1 MICSSYFFYP
11 HRAFLFNLFL
21 LFQSCFP
28 IQPIS
33 SLLVHPN
40 RVFLF
45 IEFLLCSFIPI
56 VFSYSSY
63 FFILFIPIILSFSSY
78 FFYALH
84 SIYTSKLY
92 FPVSSYAFS
101 YHIFCSFS
109 TSFSH
114 GLSSLLYFPFY
125 TISSNVLSYQS
136 CFPFHSNFSMLF
148 SYQLCFPFHPNFF
161 YAVSSQLYFPFH
173 PISSM
178 LFHINYVFLYILF
191 LLRFPSQ
198 SSFPCH
204 LFCSFILI
212 MFFFILSQVTSN

>member
-1 MICSSYFFYP
+1 MFFSDFLILLLLSS
-11 HRAFLFNLFL
+11 
-21 LFQSCFP
+21 SCFP
-28 IQPIS
+28 IHPIS
-33 SLLVHPN
+33 SILIVLSYSSYFISMLVHPN

-45 IEFLLCSFIPI
+45 ILFLL
-56 VFSYSSY
+56 YSSSQLY
-63 FFILFIPIILSFSSY
+63 LPFHPISFFSSK
-78 FFYALH
+78 F
-84 SIYTSKLY
+84 Y
-92 FPVSSYAFS
+92 FPVSSYVFS

-114 GLSSLLYFPFY
+114 GLSSSLYFPFY

-161 YAVSSQLYFPFH
+161 YAVSSQLCFPFH

-204 LFCSFILI
+204 IFCSFILI
-212 MFFFILSQVTSN
+212 MFLFFILSQVTSN

>member
-1 MICSSYFFYP
+1 M
-11 HRAFLFNLFL
+11 LFSDLLILFL
-21 LFQSCFP
+21 LSPSCFL

-33 SLLVHPN
+33 S
-40 RVFLF
+40 
-45 IEFLLCSFIPI
+45 IPI
-56 VFSYSSY
+56 VFSYSTY
-63 FFILFIPIILSFSSY
+63 FIFARSSQSCFPIHPISFMLFIPIIFSISSY

-136 CFPFHSNFSMLF
+136 CFPFHSNFSSTL
-148 SYQLCFPFHPNFF
+148 FHPNYTF
-161 YAVSSQLYFPFH
+161 
-173 PISSM
+173 
-178 LFHINYVFLYILF
+178 LFILF
-191 LLRFPSQ
+191 LL
-198 SSFPCH
+198 
-204 LFCSFILI
+204 CSFISI
-212 MFFFILSQVTSN
+212 MFSFTFYFFYDSPPNRVFLVIFSALSS

>member
-1 MICSSYFFYP
+1 M
-11 HRAFLFNLFL
+11 LFSDLLILFL
-21 LFQSCFP
+21 LSPSCFL

-33 SLLVHPN
+33 S
-40 RVFLF
+40 
-45 IEFLLCSFIPI
+45 IPI
-56 VFSYSSY
+56 VFSYSTY
-63 FFILFIPIILSFSSY
+63 FIFARSSQSCFPIHPISFMLFIPIILSFSSY

-212 MFFFILSQVTSN
+212 MFSFYPIPGHIKLK